1 MLNNMRN
8 HVARGTRI
16 QPGRNGSETTTD
28 KGAPNNSSA
37 TTAKYTPSARR
48 QAPLSHG
55 LAETGVRMEIME
67 EYKKVLWNYSGS
79 SDEIFSHGWH
89 YLVGI
94 ASPTSR
100 SWNTFFRA
108 RIPAV

>member
-1 MLNNMRN
+1 
-8 HVARGTRI
+8 
-16 QPGRNGSETTTD
+16 
-28 KGAPNNSSA
+28 
-37 TTAKYTPSARR
+37 
-48 QAPLSHG
+48 
-55 LAETGVRMEIME
+55 MEIME

>member
-16 QPGRNGSETTTD
+16 QPDRNGSETTTD
-28 KGAPNNSSA
+28 MGGPDNSSA
-37 TTAKYTPSARR
+37 TTAEYTPSERR
-48 QAPLSHG
+48 QAPLSHW
-55 LAETGVRMEIME
+55 LEETGVPMEIAE
-67 EYKKVLWNYSGS
+67 EYKKVPWNYGGS
-79 SDEIFSHGWH
+79 SDEIFSHGRR

-94 ASPTSR
+94 ASPASR